1 MIRRQRSRTVI
12 LALAA
17 CAALFWGAVDIVG
30 VPAHRLGI
38 QMLWVSLGVAAVI
51 GAAAAS
57 GWVLSRRR
65 RARLRE

>member
-30 VPAHRLGI
+30 VPAHRLAI

-51 GAAAAS
+51 GGAAAS